1 MLAALIRTAH
11 EAKLNGVL
19 IIEQGMIGAGS
30 TSQSSGLLRT
40 HYSVRQ
46 NVELARAS
54 WWAFN
59 NFADYLGD
67 DEASCGFVGQRAGVP
82 TLHTDSPRCFP
93 YRLTRPRRGL
103 PCIEIYNPEKPSPKP

>member
-30 TSQSSGLLRT
+30 TSQSSGLLRM

-54 WWAFN
+54 RWAFN

-67 DEASCGFVGQRAGVP
+67 DEASCGFVGQRAGFQRCTP
-82 TLHTDSPRCFP
+82 TPRDAFP
-93 YRLTRPRRGL
+93 YGLTRPRRGL
-103 PCIEIYNPEKPSPKP
+103 ALH